1 MTWQW
6 HSPADWGVMGVWTI
20 IWLVLVVA
28 VIALTIWLIGRFIV
42 SRDGTPPRSGDDA
55 EEILRRRFAAG
66 EIDAEEYERRLQ
78 ILRRGR

>member
-6 HSPADWGVMGVWTI
+6 HSPADWAVMGVWMLLWI
-20 IWLVLVVA
+20 VIVVA

-42 SRDGTPPRSGDDA
+42 ARDQPSSRAADEA
-55 EEILRRRFAAG
+55 EAILRRRFAAG

-78 ILRRGR
+78 TLRRGG